1 MCAAGFLKVA
11 VIIAAAACGVFVLSV
26 AVVALIYFFVFK
38 NVGVTPRFFLTFGD
52 LEKRGFSVSPVYI
65 KIGKKKI
72 RGYFS
77 GDPSSKKLVV
87 ISHGIQSDSSSY
99 AVEAEW
105 FAKNGFYVFSYDNF
119 GCGESD
125 GRHSG
130 GLVSSAVTLDKI
142 LSVLEEN
149 YKGYEI
155 VLYGHSWG
163 GYAVSAAF
171 ALGSHSVKRAVS
183 VCPYN
188 KPARVSIDCGRK
200 IFGAF
205 TPMLYPA
212 VCVNL
217 FFQFGRKGFLT
228 AADGINSSPE
238 DARFLVIQAE
248 RDDIVGFKTSS
259 LYSDKSEIKN
269 PEKAEFIIKD
279 RGHNSCMLTGEAAE
293 AEEKFE
299 RERLKKIRSVKDFAS
314 RFERA
319 EREKYSILDEEFMQK
334 IAAFFNG

>member
-1 MCAAGFLKVA
+1 MPYIIALI
-11 VIIAAAACGVFVLSV
+11 IIAAAAGIFILSV

-38 NVGVTPRFFLTFGD
+38 KLSVTPRFFLTFGE

-77 GDPSSKKLVV
+77 GDPASKKLVV

-99 AVEAEW
+99 ALEAEW
-105 FAKNGFYVFSYDNF
+105 FATHGFYVFSYDNF

-142 LSVLEEN
+142 LSRLEED
-149 YKGYEI
+149 YPAYEI

-163 GYAVSAAF
+163 GYAVLSLF
-171 ALGSHSVKRAVS
+171 SFSSHGVKRVVS

-188 KPARVSIDCGRK
+188 KPSRVSIDCGRK

-205 TPMLYPA
+205 TPLLYPA

-217 FFQFGRKGFLT
+217 FLQFGKKGFLT
-228 AADGINSSPE
+228 AADGINSAPE
-238 DARFLVIQAE
+238 DTRFIVVQAE
-248 RDDIVGFKTSS
+248 RDDIVGFSSSS
-259 LYSDKSEIKN
+259 LYLEKSEIN
-269 PEKAEFIIKD
+269 RPDMVEFIIRD
-279 RGHNSCMLTGEAAE
+279 RGHNSCMLTSEAAE
-293 AEEKFE
+293 AEEGFE
-299 RERLKKIRSVKDFAS
+299 RDNLKKIKSVKEFFSRFAS
-314 RFERA
+314 A
-319 EREKYSILDEEFMQK
+319 EREKYSFLDERLMIK
-334 IAAFFNG
+334 IARFFDS